1 MEIELYEHN
10 EIAYQKLSEYLKT
23 HQLASIDHA
32 TGTGKSFIIAK
43 YLNDYKDKKVLY
55 LTPTYLIFTQLI
67 DHHFPKINLNKND
80 FPNLDNIIYRNMLK
94 ENMEDI
100 ASKYDII
107 VLDEYHRCGAKEWG
121 TKIKELK
128 KIIQEKYPEKKIIG
142 LTATPTRYLD
152 NERNMNEELFEG
164 ASVSIITLGDAI
176 LQGLLQPPLYINT
189 ANSYKEYLYHIKQ
202 KLKRKLV
209 YEENMAEFN
218 QLLSTVDENI
228 EKYLESKLDKDIE
241 LPRENGKYIVFCNT
255 ISEIKNQQEIIK
267 NKFKNYNLKF
277 YEVHSNQ
284 TREKNEEQLKEF
296 RNNQENS
303 NFIFVVDI
311 LNEGIH
317 VDDIDGIFLLRKT
330 HSPIIY
336 FQQLGR
342 LLSFSTKQKN
352 LTVWDMVDNIKN
364 HRIIYNL
371 YDEVITKAKE
381 LIETD
386 PNNKERYQN
395 IINRFK
401 IVDNYTE
408 IMTKLNKIEKEI
420 DKLTEEKLL
429 RLRINQMVK
438 ILSDQYKTNSSLPRE
453 KQIEQLFKANSDL
466 YKYYKHINLEQ
477 FRLLKKASINLPP
490 QINISEEAFT
500 NKLLI
505 FNTLNERVIAEQT
518 QIFNTFKKY
527 IDTHKHLPSIL
538 STSKNEQ
545 DYAYLISSN
554 ISKYDKK
561 IRQQFIECIKTI
573 PDKSNT
579 FDKYYYINI
588 EENPNLDEFFKSLD
602 YCLKEDIPINENI
615 VILLNRLSVNQD
627 VKKKYKIDKYL
638 NQLKYKT
645 NIKDTNQF
653 EIKPVNEYK
662 ISKES
667 KIQDPL
673 KELKKYGLTS
683 INKDDIKEFISNYVK
698 ELTDFIDKNSRYPN
712 LREPDEYQKYLAFKP
727 FLEQYGYKKNL
738 DQKAKSGENQEF
750 KIFIEEIIEF
760 MKNNY
765 GDYPSDRVK
774 DELEIKLAKKIKKN
788 KSKLQNYQIELEVL
802 RNKIRTIKNDNWIYE
817 YINFLEK
824 YKRHPI
830 IQSTDTYEVY
840 LRTRYLRNEEYMTK
854 EEKQQLKKIIN
865 ELDETIIIKNTYI
878 ERQRVR
884 RK

>member
-1 MEIELYEHN
+1 MEIELFEHN
-10 EIAYQKLSEYLKT
+10 EIAYQKLEKHLENN
-23 HQLASIDHA
+23 QLASIDHA

-43 YLNDYKDKKVLY
+43 YLNNHKDERILY

-67 DHHFPKINLNKND
+67 DVHFPKIKLDKKN
-80 FPNLDNIIYRNMLK
+80 FSKLDNIIYRNMLK

-128 KIIQEKYPEKKIIG
+128 SIIEEKYPNKKIIG

-152 NERNMNEELFEG
+152 NERNMNEELFDG
-164 ASVSIITLGDAI
+164 VSVSTLTLGDAI

-189 ANSYKEYLYHIKQ
+189 ANSYKEYLHHIKQ

-209 YEENMAEFN
+209 YEEIMAEFN

-241 LPRENGKYIVFCNT
+241 LPRKNGKYIVFCNT
-255 ISEIKNQQEIIK
+255 ISEIKNQQEIIR
-267 NKFKNYNLKF
+267 NKFKDYNLKF

-284 TREKNEEQLKEF
+284 TREKNEEQLKKF

-342 LLSFSTKQKN
+342 LLSFSAKQKN

-371 YDEVITKAKE
+371 YDEVISKAKE

-386 PNNKERYQN
+386 IENQERYQN

-408 IMTKLNKIEKEI
+408 IMSKLNKIEKEI
-420 DKLTEEKLL
+420 DKLTEEELL
-429 RLRINQMVK
+429 KIRVNHMVE
-438 ILSDQYKTNSSLPRE
+438 ILSKQYKNGSSLPRE
-453 KQIEQLFKANSDL
+453 TQIEQLFKANSDL
-466 YKYYKHINLEQ
+466 HKYYKHITLEQ
-477 FRLLKKASINLPP
+477 FILLKKANINLPSP
-490 QINISEEAFT
+490 INITEEAFA

-505 FNTLNERVIAEQT
+505 FNTIHEREIAEQT
-518 QIFNTFKKY
+518 QIFNTFKKFV
-527 IDTHKHLPSIL
+527 DTHKHLPSIL
-538 STSKNEQ
+538 SNSKLEKE
-545 DYAYLISSN
+545 YAELISLN
-554 ISKYDKK
+554 INKYDKK
-561 IRQQFIECIKTI
+561 IKQQFIEYIKAI
-573 PDKSNT
+573 PNNN
-579 FDKYYYINI
+579 FDKYYYII
-588 EENPNLDEFFKSLD
+588 LEEPPVLEEFFKNLD

-615 VILLNRLSVNQD
+615 IIILNRLSIDID
-627 VKKKYKIDKYL
+627 VRKKYKIDKYL
-638 NQLKYKT
+638 SQLKYKT
-645 NIKDTNQF
+645 NIKDTNQY
-653 EIKPVNEYK
+653 EIKPVSEYK
-662 ISKES
+662 VSKET
-667 KIQDPL
+667 KIEDSL
-673 KELKKYGLTS
+673 KELKKYGLES
-683 INKDDIKEFISNYVK
+683 INQDDIKEFVLIYLK
-698 ELTDFIDKNSRYPN
+698 ELTEFIDKNSRYPN
-712 LREPDEYQKYLAFKP
+712 LREPEQYQKYLDFKP
-727 FLEQYGYKKNL
+727 FLEEYGYKKNL
-738 DQKAKSGENQEF
+738 DEKLKNGESQEF
-750 KIFIEEIIEF
+750 KLFIEEIIEF
-760 MKNNY
+760 MKNNN
-765 GDYPSDRVK
+765 GDYPSDRVQ

-788 KSKLQNYQIELEVL
+788 QNKLKDYKHEIEVIQK
-802 RNKIRTIKNDNWIYE
+802 KIRTIKNDNWLYE
-817 YINFLEK
+817 YISFLEK
-824 YKRHPI
+824 YQRHPI
-830 IQSTDTYEVY
+830 IQSPDKYEIY
-840 LRTRYLRNEEYMTK
+840 LRTRYLRNEESMTK

-865 ELDETIIIKNTYI
+865 ELDETTIIKNTYI